1 MTPEAAAARAQDGDS
16 TRDSRR
22 RGLNSTV
29 AEGLAN
35 GFAEA
40 SLAFSEEVQGGSSYA
55 DVLESMA
62 AGLLRAN
69 GRFLAELGTA
79 VRRVSD
85 DLADQRSE
93 SRAFGIRPGSIDYD
107 RLADLISAR
116 LAARTGPV
124 SGIDYD
130 RLADLVADRLAGRT
144 DGQGT
149 TGPAGS

>member
-1 MTPEAAAARAQDGDS
+1 
-16 TRDSRR
+16 
-22 RGLNSTV
+22 V

-55 DVLESMA
+55 DVLESVA

-85 DLADQRSE
+85 DLADQRAE
-93 SRAFGIRPGSIDYD
+93 SRAFGVRPGDIDYD
-107 RLADLISAR
+107 RLADSITAR
-116 LAARTGPV
+116 LAATTGLAA
-124 SGIDYD
+124 GIDYE
-130 RLADLVADRLAGRT
+130 RLADLVAARLAGRT
-144 DGQGT
+144 GGEGT
-149 TGPAGS
+149 KG